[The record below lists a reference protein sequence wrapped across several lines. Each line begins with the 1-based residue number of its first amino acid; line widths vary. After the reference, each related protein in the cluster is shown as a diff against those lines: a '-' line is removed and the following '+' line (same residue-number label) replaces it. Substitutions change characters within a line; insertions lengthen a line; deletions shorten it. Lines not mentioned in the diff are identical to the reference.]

1 VTFNEI
7 QSYVIGL
14 FTPLAPN
21 WGELKLVV
29 SLLSALIL
37 ALLFNRLMERVTP
50 GLARRLTDR
59 MESST
64 ANERFIRTRRMETF
78 LSLGVSIGRVL
89 VVFGALVIAWKL
101 TNSATG
107 PIAVIGASTIFIIL
121 GSATIVPLLRDIT
134 YGFIMIF
141 EHWYNVGDHIVIEPF
156 PQLGGIVEQVTLRS
170 TKLRSM
176 NGEVIWV
183 HNQHIQAV
191 RVTTSASLTVAI
203 ETFVSDPA
211 IGRQVIE
218 KAFKVM
224 PVSPITLPQPL
235 AITEIKEVDDGLWRI
250 TAICEVTPYREWIV
264 ENFAV
269 DAIKTTDVRVNEKP
283 VIIHGPIAY
292 YADVTAEKR
301 FRRSVRSR
309 MVRTPA
315 PEPTQ
320 STKRG

>member
-1 VTFNEI
+1 MPFDDLLKSI
-7 QSYVIGL
+7 PQL
-14 FTPLAPN
+14 FTPLTPN
-21 WGELKLVV
+21 WNDFRLII
-29 SLLSALIL
+29 SLLVALIL
-37 ALLFNRLMERVTP
+37 ALMFNRLMEKITP
-50 GLARRLTDR
+50 GLAQRLSGSVDG
-59 MESST
+59 T
-64 ANERFIRTRRMETF
+64 ASERFIRTRRMETF
-78 LSLGVSIGRVL
+78 LSLGVAIGRV
-89 VVFGALVIAWKL
+89 VVVVGALAIAWRL
-101 TNSATG
+101 TNSASA
-107 PIAVIGASTIFIIL
+107 PLALVGASTIFIIL

-141 EHWYNVGDHIVIEPF
+141 ERWYNVGDHIVIEPF
-156 PQLGGIVEQVTLRS
+156 PHLGGIVEQVTLRS

-191 RVTTSASLTVAI
+191 RVSAAASLTVAI
-203 ETFVSDPA
+203 ESFVSDPV

-224 PVSPITLPQPL
+224 PVSPITLPKPL
-235 AITEIKEVDDGLWRI
+235 SITEVKEVDDGLWRI

-269 DAIKTTDVRVNEKP
+269 DAIKTTDARLNEKP
-283 VIIHGPIAY
+283 VIIHGPVAY

-309 MVRTPA
+309 MVRNPA
-315 PEPTQ
+315 AEAPQ